1 MIYLDHNATTPLD
14 PFVLEEMLPY
24 FTKSYGNAASRS
36 HQIGLDANRA
46 ASSARERVAEL
57 LNCEP
62 SELFFTSG
70 ATEAIN
76 MGIKGFCQKFHN
88 QKKRILTSSIEHKA
102 VLDTCE
108 SLKHFGIETDLAKVG
123 PDGIVDLEDL
133 EAKITAN
140 TILVAIQHANNE
152 IGVIQPLGEISAL
165 CSEKNVCLFVDGA
178 QGAGKI
184 PVDLKALGVDMY
196 SMSAHKFYG
205 PKGVGALY
213 IKRRTEVEPII
224 HGGGHEN
231 GLRSGTLN
239 VPGIV
244 GLGAAAQLSKER
256 MLIDNDHLINLRTML
271 LDQLSTNKIIFE
283 VNGTLENRLAGNLSI
298 CFTAADSEAI
308 LTNLKNVALSSGSAC
323 TSESI
328 EPSHVLLALGLSIDD
343 ANSSIRFGIGRGNTR
358 DDIEKTTEE
367 IIPIVRNLQELSS
380 TA

>member
-14 PFVLEEMLPY
+14 PIVLEEMLPH
-24 FTKSYGNAASRS
+24 FTHSYGNAASRS

-46 ASSARERVAEL
+46 VSASRESVSTL
-57 LNCEP
+57 INCEP
-62 SELFFTSG
+62 SEIFFTSG

-76 MGIKGFCQKFHN
+76 LGIKGYCQKFHN
-88 QKKRILTSSIEHKA
+88 QNKRIVSIGIEHKA

-108 SLKHFGIETDLAKVG
+108 SLKYFGIETELVKVG
-123 PDGIVDLEDL
+123 PDGHVDLKDL

-140 TILVAIQHANNE
+140 TVLVAIQHANNE
-152 IGVIQPLGEISAL
+152 IGVIQSIDKISAL
-165 CSEKNVCLFVDGA
+165 CSKKNVCLFVDGA
-178 QGAGKI
+178 QAAGKI
-184 PVDLKALGVDMY
+184 QVNLKAFPIDMY
-196 SMSAHKFYG
+196 CISAHKFYG

-213 IKRRTEVEPII
+213 IKRGTTVQPLI

-244 GLGAAAQLSKER
+244 GLGAASKLSKER
-256 MLIDNDHLINLRTML
+256 MLIDNNHLLNLRNNL
-271 LDQLSTNKIIFE
+271 LDQLSEGEINYK
-283 VNGTLENRLAGNLSI
+283 VNGTLDNRLAGNLSI
-298 CFTAADSEAI
+298 CFPGADSEGI

-328 EPSHVLLALGLSIDD
+328 EPSHVLLTLGLSIDD
-343 ANSSIRFGIGRGNTR
+343 ANSSIRFGIGRGNTE
-358 DDIEKTTEE
+358 DDIEKTAEE

-380 TA
+380 IE